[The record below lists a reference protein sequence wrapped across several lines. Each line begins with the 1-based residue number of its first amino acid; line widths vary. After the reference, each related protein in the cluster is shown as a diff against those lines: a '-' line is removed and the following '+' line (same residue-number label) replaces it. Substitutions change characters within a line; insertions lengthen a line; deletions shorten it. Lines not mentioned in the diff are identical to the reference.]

1 MGKLA
6 TYVLNQLHV
15 VLCGIFNFRVI
26 ELNHDVMPKNICIIK
41 VNAYQKKELPFFP
54 SPVNYALNTPWSIC
68 RACLEKGE

>member
-41 VNAYQKKELPFFP
+41 VNAYQKK
-54 SPVNYALNTPWSIC
+54 ASIFSQSC
-68 RACLEKGE
+68 KLCVEYPMVDMPGMLREG